1 MGMFS
6 WEAVSLDFH
15 TGRQIAER
23 RTPKPNAE
31 CQTPN
36 ADTAYR
42 RDCWPSLLRPSP
54 IVGRSP
60 LDRVRPGS
68 AIAVIIAV
76 VVAAV
81 VVVAVASPLDAGH
94 EGGVDCE
101 HEELVGI
108 VDAVGV

>member
-23 RTPKPNAE
+23 RRRTPNAE

-36 ADTAYR
+36 AECRTPNADTADR

-76 VVAAV
+76 VVAAGGV
-81 VVVAVASPLDAGH
+81 VGGASPLDAGH
-94 EGGVDCE
+94 EGG
-101 HEELVGI
+101 
-108 VDAVGV
+108 